1 LTDSFLPTLDTLTK
15 GYQKGVED
23 LIATG
28 SYDTK
33 DDFTVVLQPFMK
45 LMKPPLKVRDEKINK
60 NKTFSSHQ
68 ELFKFSISSLM
79 DPDCFHFSTAGH
91 QIAAIELWN
100 CMMTPVG
107 RKPEKWNMS
116 FNALC
121 PSSVSFFFF
130 CSYYI

>member
-79 DPDCFHFSTAGH
+79 EL
-91 QIAAIELWN
+91 QI
-100 CMMTPVG
+100 TPCSLQIV
-107 RKPEKWNMS
+107 S
-116 FNALC
+116 ISALL
-121 PSSVSFFFF
+121 V
-130 CSYYI
+130 IK